1 MRMKVSRFVRAQQGQ
16 GMVEYILIVALIA
29 LVAIVGIKLFGGKLS
44 QLFTNK
50 ANQIEQETG
59 GQANP

>member
-1 MRMKVSRFVRAQQGQ
+1 MRTQIARLWRSPRGQ

-29 LVAIVGIKLFGGKLS
+29 LVAIAGIKLFGGKLG

-59 GQANP
+59 GER